1 MSDTPEEN
9 QRLSIVSNFVR
20 ERNVLFAMADFGA
33 LYVDYYLHLKDHRV
47 EISAEND
54 QFLKTALAIFALH
67 CVSRPRNEV
76 LAWTINFQEP
86 LLNLFLGGD
95 TETGDVVGRLYTENI
110 KKADEN
116 VLYQELARK
125 NRPLHRSVVAFDG
138 ANVIAAAEEYYA
150 RSEQR
155 PARFFQLD
163 SEAFAIVAA
172 HPDYDE
178 SWFRGLHS
186 QDVQAL
192 HEKEDVHALETRHLR
207 WHCGCNQ
214 KRILKAILPV
224 WIQDPEGLFLN
235 EEMIEVNC
243 PRCAAKYR
251 ISRELM
257 EAYSRDQ
264 GV

>member
-1 MSDTPEEN
+1 MSDPQAE
-9 QRLSIVSNFVR
+9 QRLAIVSNFVR

-33 LYVDYYLHLKDHRV
+33 LYVDYYLHLKDNRV
-47 EISAEND
+47 EISGEND
-54 QFLKTALAIFALH
+54 VFLKAALAIFSLH

-86 LLNLFLGGD
+86 LINLFLGGD

-116 VLYQELARK
+116 VMYQELARK
-125 NRPLHRSVVAFDG
+125 NRPVHRSVVAFEGPD
-138 ANVIAAAEEYYA
+138 VIAAAEEYYS

-155 PARFFQLD
+155 PARFFQLAP
-163 SEAFAIVAA
+163 ETFAIVAA

-178 SWFRGLHS
+178 QWFKDLQPDQVSSLFEH
-186 QDVQAL
+186 
-192 HEKEDVHALETRHLR
+192 EDVHALETRHLR
-207 WHCGCNQ
+207 WYCGCNQ
-214 KRILKAILPV
+214 QRILQSILPV
-224 WIQDPEGLFLN
+224 WIQDPESLFLN

-243 PRCAAKYR
+243 PRCAGKYR
-251 ISRELM
+251 ISREQM
-257 EAYSRDQ
+257 EAYSADQ